1 MYSRRDL
8 TRLFVKVFGLII
20 LLTAVVGLPAEINAF
35 IVRLVVFNAT
45 SPIDTWQALAL
56 LGGIHFGP
64 SAVYAAIGL
73 GFLCWSGR
81 IVDRVGF
88 APEQGE
94 VALSPDMRNIEESLV
109 AVLGLYFFA
118 NGVAEM
124 CKSSFSLGLAALG
137 DPPLPPRMLLWSGE
151 IGAAVQ
157 AVVKLMI
164 GILLVLG
171 RGGSVALRRRLHAWV
186 RRWRAWPY

>member
-35 IVRLVVFNAT
+35 IVRLVVFKAT
-45 SPIDTWQALAL
+45 NPIDTWQALAL
-56 LGGIHFGP
+56 LAGISFGP
-64 SAVYAAIGL
+64 FAVYAAVGL

-81 IVDRVGF
+81 IVDRVGI

-94 VALSPDMRNIEESLV
+94 VVESPGLRDIEVSLV

-118 NGVAEM
+118 SGLAEL
-124 CKSSFSLGLAALG
+124 CRLSFSLGLAALG

-151 IGAAVQ
+151 IGSAVQ

-186 RRWRAWPY
+186 RKWRRWPY